1 MRFLFSM
8 NETNE
13 MYRGF
18 VLPRVFAEMR
28 GGVDGYEIRRL
39 NNETP
44 RYAGTCAKNE
54 GGHGSR
60 GGKTSRDSDSSSEC
74 APRDRNFV
82 QSCEIARFHC
92 GTII

>member
-1 MRFLFSM
+1 MRQM
-8 NETNE
+8 KC
-13 MYRGF
+13 GF

-28 GGVDGYEIRRL
+28 GGVDGYKIRRL

-60 GGKTSRDSDSSSEC
+60 GGTKTSRDVVTFRR
-74 APRDRNFV
+74 ANARRVIARNFV
-82 QSCEIARFHC
+82 QSCEIARFHR